1 MEGVAGAAGG
11 VDARGPAGI
20 AAGHV
25 GVVRGRRVAEGVR
38 GAPEGGHVG
47 GGLGR
52 EGRELI

>member
-11 VDARGPAGI
+11 VDARGPAGV

-25 GVVRGRRVAEGVR
+25 GVVRGRRVAEGVG

-47 GGLGR
+47 GGLG